1 MMTKFSI
8 IIPVYNV
15 EKYLNKCLDSV
26 VKQTYK
32 NYEVIIVCDKCSDNS
47 ESIVDEYIKKYKNF
61 TKIYAEHTG
70 LSKAR
75 NIGVEASS
83 GEYILFLDGDDYF
96 ELDLLKTLNEKLKDT
111 PDLIRFQI
119 QDVKGKEIIKHN
131 EEGFNTTDGV
141 SAFNKIF
148 KYHYIENAWSYCY
161 NANFYK
167 KNKFKFME
175 GCIAED
181 YGLIPLIIAK
191 AKKVKSLSYIG
202 YNYIQRDNSLMSDT
216 DYSKKVKKMEDMLMQ
231 SVFLK
236 GKLKD
241 IKGKELIISFINNSL
256 IYYSTRLNYKDFKKY
271 NKILKENKCFN
282 HLKGGNLK
290 AKIRNVL
297 IKSNAYFFY
306 HYVAR

>member
-119 QDVKGKEIIKHN
+119 QDVKGKEIIKYN
-131 EEGFNTTDGV
+131 ELGFNTTDGI

-148 KYHYIENAWSYCY
+148 KYHYIENAWSYSY

-191 AKKVKSLSYIG
+191 AKKVKSISYIG
-202 YNYIQRDNSLMSDT
+202 YNYVQRENSLMSDT
-216 DYSKKVKKMEDMLMQ
+216 NYSKKVKKMEDMLIQ
-231 SVFLK
+231 
-236 GKLKD
+236 
-241 IKGKELIISFINNSL
+241 
-256 IYYSTRLNYKDFKKY
+256 
-271 NKILKENKCFN
+271 
-282 HLKGGNLK
+282 
-290 AKIRNVL
+290 
-297 IKSNAYFFY
+297 
-306 HYVAR
+306 

>member
-1 MMTKFSI
+1 MIKFSI

-15 EKYLNKCLDSV
+15 EKYLNKCLDSI

-32 NYEVIIVCDKCSDNS
+32 NYETIIVCDKCSDNS
-47 ESIVDEYIKKYKNF
+47 ESIVDEYVKKYNNF
-61 TKIYAEHTG
+61 TKIYEEHTG

-96 ELDLLKTLNEKLKDT
+96 KPNLLDVLSYYLDDT

-202 YNYIQRDNSLMSDT
+202 YNYIQRENSLMSDT
-216 DYSKKVKKMEDMLMQ
+216 DYYKKVKKIEDMLMQ